1 MKSKENLIIA
11 EDGSIDFNE
20 FNKLNESAQMELLAT
35 FNTEQRMAYY
45 MQNTIS
51 EEECFAPVMEYIDEL
66 EKEEIKL
73 EKKNALLH
81 S

>member
-1 MKSKENLIIA
+1 
-11 EDGSIDFNE
+11 
-20 FNKLNESAQMELLAT
+20 MELLAT
-35 FNTEQRMAYY
+35 FNTEQMMSYY

-73 EKKNALLH
+73 EKKNASLH

>member
-35 FNTEQRMAYY
+35 FNTEQMMSYY

-73 EKKNALLH
+73 EKKNASLH